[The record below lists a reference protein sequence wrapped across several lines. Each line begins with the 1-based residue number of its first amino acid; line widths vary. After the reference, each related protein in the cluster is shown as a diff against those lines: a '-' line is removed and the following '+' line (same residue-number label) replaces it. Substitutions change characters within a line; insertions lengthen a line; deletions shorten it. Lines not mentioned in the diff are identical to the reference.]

1 MLIFERSF
9 FSWCLF
15 IVTIY
20 TFIISMTFAISKFSQ
35 FLFVFFLER
44 LSYARSSNN
53 EPQMRP
59 QIIAIVTI
67 AIRAN
72 IIHLITSNVIST
84 HPPSQLNIIFF
95 KHYSSLYYVSFMLG
109 LQSHEEL
116 SCHSLYSKKTTTPY
130 DKESWLKVISNYEM

>member
-1 MLIFERSF
+1 MLIFKRSF

-15 IVTIY
+15 IVTIFY
-20 TFIISMTFAISKFSQ
+20 HQYDLLPFLNFSQ

-95 KHYSSLYYVSFMLG
+95 KYSFSFYYVSLYAWASITRRPI
-109 LQSHEEL
+109 LSQSFL
-116 SCHSLYSKKTTTPY
+116 
-130 DKESWLKVISNYEM
+130 KENHDSA

>member
-1 MLIFERSF
+1 
-9 FSWCLF
+9 
-15 IVTIY
+15 
-20 TFIISMTFAISKFSQ
+20 
-35 FLFVFFLER
+35 
-44 LSYARSSNN
+44 
-53 EPQMRP
+53 MRP

-95 KHYSSLYYVSFMLG
+95 KHYSSLYYVSLYAWASITRRTI
-109 LQSHEEL
+109 LSQSL
-116 SCHSLYSKKTTTPY
+116 LKRKTTTPY